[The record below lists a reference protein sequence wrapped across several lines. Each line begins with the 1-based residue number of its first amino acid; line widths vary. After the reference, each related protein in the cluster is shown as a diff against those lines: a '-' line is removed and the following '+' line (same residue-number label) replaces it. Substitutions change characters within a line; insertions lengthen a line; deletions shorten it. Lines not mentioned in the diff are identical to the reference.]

1 VPDSLAST
9 VRPTTAWR
17 SLRVVAVLC
26 ASALAL
32 VCGPLALTAHAQGTA
47 STFVVDANL
56 AKDGTLRVKQTITFS
71 GPAPAQLSQ
80 RLETR
85 ENLLGNRQYEQ
96 TISEISATTKGAT
109 VTPDVKPGDGFT
121 TVTVPTNGAT
131 QLVMTYTVVGAVVT
145 NDSGTSLRWQ
155 LLQGLSAQVSQFSA
169 TVQIPG
175 AFSYVSCTS
184 GSPNSSTP
192 CRFSSAGSEN
202 AQIPTFRDG
211 PLGEGQVVAVDI
223 GFPAG
228 AVTSNEMI
236 RDQWTMGRAFS
247 AKPLPLALAL
257 GLLVLGGLALLA
269 LHRRAGLDANP
280 RGEVTRA
287 GEFVPTGPRES
298 EFRVVGDV
306 RPGHVGTVADER
318 VDPIDITATL
328 LDLAVRGHLRRP
340 SPRPTGR

>member
-96 TISEISATTKGAT
+96 TISEISATAKGAT

-121 TVTVPTNGAT
+121 TCPPTA
-131 QLVMTYTVVGAVVT
+131 
-145 NDSGTSLRWQ
+145 
-155 LLQGLSAQVSQFSA
+155 
-169 TVQIPG
+169 P
-175 AFSYVSCTS
+175 
-184 GSPNSSTP
+184 
-192 CRFSSAGSEN
+192 
-202 AQIPTFRDG
+202 
-211 PLGEGQVVAVDI
+211 
-223 GFPAG
+223 
-228 AVTSNEMI
+228 
-236 RDQWTMGRAFS
+236 
-247 AKPLPLALAL
+247 
-257 GLLVLGGLALLA
+257 
-269 LHRRAGLDANP
+269 
-280 RGEVTRA
+280 
-287 GEFVPTGPRES
+287 
-298 EFRVVGDV
+298 
-306 RPGHVGTVADER
+306 
-318 VDPIDITATL
+318 
-328 LDLAVRGHLRRP
+328 P
-340 SPRPTGR
+340 SW